1 MAQIIWTTP
10 ALADLNDI
18 AEYIAVDNSA
28 AARKLVATILDKT
41 ERLGKFPKSGRIPP
55 ELKGGR
61 YREIIVGPC
70 RVFYRTNKTKLYI
83 LHVMRAER
91 LLRQYMIEA
100 RARDTD

>member
-1 MAQIIWTTP
+1 MAQIIWTEP

-18 AEYIAVDNSA
+18 AEYIAVDNPA
-28 AARKLVATILDKT
+28 AARKLVANILDKT
-41 ERLGKFPKSGRIPP
+41 GRLSRFPKSGRIPP
-55 ELKGGR
+55 ELKGSR

-70 RVFYRTNKTKLYI
+70 RIFYRTNKTKLYI

-100 RARDTD
+100 RARNTD